1 MKEYILPS
9 LEREYLPDQG
19 PQTDY
24 VLPPLPPEVLDE
36 PYDGS
41 RVICIANNQ
50 GHPPFRLTRQVYE
63 VIERANLGDPN
74 VIDMTWAPST
84 DIVISKKNGD
94 LRFRTGR
101 QEEWQNVEGA
111 GNQKPLTFFW
121 GNMTGCIASLV
132 AIDQGE
138 EISISA
144 LHTNPHYFHWGCIRP
159 SNLGRRLIPESKE
172 AQRNICDR
180 IGQCLRGL
188 LTEPKPK
195 PEESFPKAAACFFR
209 MAYFLEK
216 QGQLKIA
223 KADLKAHAFD
233 DNSVHVFKYPHC
245 HSDRS
250 KPDDRI
256 AMATLMPDGTIK
268 CHTRLGDHIVKLLP
282 ATN

>member
-9 LEREYLPDQG
+9 LERESLPDQG

-24 VLPPLPPEVLDE
+24 VLPPLPPEILDE

-50 GHPPFRLTRQVYE
+50 GHPPTRLTRQVYD
-63 VIERANLGDPN
+63 VIERANLRDPN
-74 VIDMTWAPST
+74 VIDMTRAPST
-84 DIVISKKNGD
+84 DIIISKKNGD
-94 LRFRTGR
+94 S
-101 QEEWQNVEGA
+101 

-132 AIDQGE
+132 VIDRGE

-159 SNLGRRLIPESKE
+159 SNLGVRLIPEV
-172 AQRNICDR
+172 QRNIGDR

-188 LTEPKPK
+188 LTEPNPK

-223 KADLKAHAFD
+223 KTDLKGHAFD
-233 DNSVHVFKYPHC
+233 DDSVHVFKYPHSN
-245 HSDRS
+245 SDRS
-250 KPDDRI
+250 KADDRI